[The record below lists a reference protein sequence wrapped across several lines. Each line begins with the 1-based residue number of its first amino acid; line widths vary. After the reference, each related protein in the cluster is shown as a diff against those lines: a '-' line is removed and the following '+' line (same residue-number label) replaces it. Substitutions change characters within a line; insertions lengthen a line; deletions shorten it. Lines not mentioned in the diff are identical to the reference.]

1 MEEILH
7 HLGCIKP
14 CKYWDIYQINWCRI
28 SDPST
33 VWHDMSNLALP
44 PFRGCILNFQDA
56 QLRQMLPRY
65 AMPGEFPVL
74 KILLEH
80 LPSTLLPQK
89 AWASCPENGIA
100 FIFDIGGVHKSE
112 KIGTSLL
119 AIRSTCKRHQY
130 HQSIKTLSSTS
141 PFHFPRPFQ
150 APLFEDRSRSC
161 SWSMSQHH
169 GTAPGAWGLGHSGPE
184 LREFPGLYP
193 RSCVE
198 KWHLS
203 GI

>member
-1 MEEILH
+1 
-7 HLGCIKP
+7 
-14 CKYWDIYQINWCRI
+14 
-28 SDPST
+28 
-33 VWHDMSNLALP
+33 MSNLALP

-150 APLFEDRSRSC
+150 APLFETDHEAARGAC
-161 SWSMSQHH
+161 PNI
-169 GTAPGAWGLGHSGPE
+169 TALHPEHEDSVTRARNSASSPGCIPVLV
-184 LREFPGLYP
+184 L
-193 RSCVE
+193 
-198 KWHLS
+198 KN